1 MSRATVVRILALTL
15 LIVGAACSDDPDGPG
30 TVDLVIRAPVPL
42 GAAVVELVGEGIQGM
57 EQPAQGW
64 SELVPLAPDGTT
76 PVHRVVVIQ
85 EEPGQLTVRL
95 RVTDVQDVRPVTTVV
110 EATDAADEPVTPL
123 SQVEVVIRR

>member
-1 MSRATVVRILALTL
+1 MKRPLALRALALAL
-15 LIVGAACSDDPDGPG
+15 LVVGAACSDDPEGPG

-57 EQPAQGW
+57 EQPAVGW
-64 SELVPLAPDGTT
+64 SELVPVVPQGST

-85 EEPGQLTVRL
+85 EEPGELTVRL